1 MSTFLELDPFFAKRD
16 ISRKSGQ
23 PVEIART
30 KRLLIRETVL
40 RDVPELYQIWQ
51 HPSVKA
57 YVQPMQPTLEEEIDF
72 MEAYIRYAYSFYDF
86 GLWSVL
92 ELESE
97 DVIGRIGLSVSE
109 HLEDAVELGYMIAPK
124 CQRKGYAIESGEAV
138 LKYASQV
145 LDLPEIHLLSDA
157 ENVASLKTARA
168 LGFVECEEKYIQY
181 RKVIHMIWKEN
192 R

>member
-72 MEAYIRYAYSFYDF
+72 MEAYICYAYSFYDF

-109 HLEDAVELGYMIAPK
+109 HLEDAVELGY
-124 CQRKGYAIESGEAV
+124 R
-138 LKYASQV
+138 
-145 LDLPEIHLLSDA
+145 
-157 ENVASLKTARA
+157 
-168 LGFVECEEKYIQY
+168 
-181 RKVIHMIWKEN
+181 
-192 R
+192 

>member
-51 HPSVKA
+51 HPLVKA

>member
-1 MSTFLELDPFFAKRD
+1 M
-16 ISRKSGQ
+16 
-23 PVEIART
+23 
-30 KRLLIRETVL
+30 
-40 RDVPELYQIWQ
+40 WQ